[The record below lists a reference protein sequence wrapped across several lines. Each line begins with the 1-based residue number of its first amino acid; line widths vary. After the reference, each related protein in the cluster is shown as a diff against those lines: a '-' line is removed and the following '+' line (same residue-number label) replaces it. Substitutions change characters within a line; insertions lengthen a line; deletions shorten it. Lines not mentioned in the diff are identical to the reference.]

1 MPSFPLRKLLLS
13 AAIAAVLPVT
23 VHAAPAQPND
33 FIEVFG
39 KIFGEHKGIRKG
51 HAKGVCA
58 VGDFT
63 ASPEAAARFDAA
75 LFSGSVIPVSYRFS
89 MAGGNP
95 NVPDFARSPRGLAA
109 QFTLADGSKHNIA
122 TLTTPVFGAK
132 NPENF
137 LGLLQASVPGADGK
151 PNLAKIQA
159 FRAAHPDTQPQAQ
172 WLAAN
177 SPPWS
182 YTTAEYFGIHTFYLA
197 DKNGEKVKIRWHL
210 QPKDGVKGLTEA
222 EIAQQNAN
230 FLDDRLKQRLADGI
244 VEFGWIISL
253 GEAADSVND
262 PSVQWPARPTLNAG
276 TLRINAAG
284 DAGCSNINFDPN
296 VLSNGFSAS
305 DDPVLKMRSPAY
317 AISFG
322 KRLSGQ

>member
-1 MPSFPLRKLLLS
+1 MPSVPLRKLILS
-13 AAIAAVLPVT
+13 AAIAAALPLT
-23 VHAAPAQPND
+23 ALAAPAQPND
-33 FIEVFG
+33 FIEVFA
-39 KIFGEHKGIRKG
+39 KLFGEHKGIRKG

-63 ASPEAAARFDAA
+63 PSAEATARFDAA
-75 LFSGSVIPVSYRFS
+75 LFSGAAIPVSYRFS
-89 MAGGNP
+89 IAGGNP
-95 NVPDFARSPRGLAA
+95 AAPDYARSPRGLAA
-109 QFTLADGSKHNIA
+109 QLNLADGSKHNIA

-151 PNLAKIQA
+151 PDLAKIQA

-177 SPPWS
+177 PPPWS

-197 DKNGEKVKIRWHL
+197 DKSGEKAKIRWHL
-210 QPKDGVKGLTEA
+210 QPKDGVKGLADT

-230 FLDDRLKQRLADGI
+230 FLDERLKQRLADGA
-244 VEFGWIISL
+244 VEFDWIISF
-253 GEAADSVND
+253 GEAANSEND

-276 TLRINAAG
+276 TLRIKASG
-284 DAGCSNINFDPN
+284 DASCSNINFDPN
-296 VLSNGFSAS
+296 VMSRGFSGS

>member
-1 MPSFPLRKLLLS
+1 MSRIVLSSLTVAMLTSF
-13 AAIAAVLPVT
+13 AASGQT
-23 VHAAPAQPND
+23 APAQPND
-33 FIEVFG
+33 FIQVFE
-39 KIFGEHKGIRKG
+39 KLFGEHKGVRKG

-63 ASPEAAARFDAA
+63 PSAEASARFDAA
-75 LFSGSVIPVSYRFS
+75 LFSSATVPVTYRFS

-95 NVPDFARSPRGLAA
+95 NVPDYARSPRGLGA

-151 PNLAKIQA
+151 PDMAKIQA
-159 FRAAHPDTQPQAQ
+159 FRAANPDTQPQAK

-177 SPPWS
+177 PPPWS

-197 DKNGEKVKIRWHL
+197 DKSGEKVKIRWHL
-210 QPKDGVKGLTEA
+210 QPKDGVKGLTDN
-222 EIAQQNAN
+222 EIAQQNTN
-230 FLDDRLKQRLADGI
+230 FLDDRLKQRLADGA
-244 VEFGWIISL
+244 VEFDWIISF
-253 GEAADSVND
+253 GEASDSDID
-262 PSVQWPARPTLNAG
+262 PSQQWPARPTLNAG
-276 TLRINAAG
+276 TLRIRASG
-284 DAGCSNINFDPN
+284 DANCNNINFDPN
-296 VLSNGFSAS
+296 LMSRGFSAS
-305 DDPVLKMRSPAY
+305 DDPVLRMRSPAY

>member
-1 MPSFPLRKLLLS
+1 MSRILISSLTLAIMASFAS
-13 AAIAAVLPVT
+13 
-23 VHAAPAQPND
+23 HAQTAPAQPND
-33 FIEVFG
+33 FIEVFA
-39 KIFGEHKGIRKG
+39 KLFGEHKGIRKG

-58 VGDFT
+58 SGDFT
-63 ASPEAAARFDAA
+63 PTSEATAHFDAA
-75 LFSGSVIPVSYRFS
+75 LFAGSTIPVTYRFS

-95 NVPDFARSPRGLAA
+95 TVPDYARSPRGLAA
-109 QFTLADGSKHNIA
+109 QFNLADGSKHNIA

-137 LGLLQASVPGADGK
+137 LALLKASVPDADGK
-151 PNLAKIQA
+151 PDSTKISA
-159 FRAAHPDTQPQAQ
+159 FRAANPDTQPQAQ

-177 SPPWS
+177 PPPWS
-182 YTTAEYFGIHTFYLA
+182 YATAEYFGIHTFYLA
-197 DKNGEKVKIRWHL
+197 DKSGEKVKIRWHL
-210 QPKDGVKGLTEA
+210 QPKDGVKGLTDA

-230 FLDDRLKQRLADGI
+230 FLDDRLKQRLAEGV
-244 VEFGWIISL
+244 VEFDWIISF
-253 GEAADSVND
+253 GEASDSEND

-276 TLRINAAG
+276 TLRIRASG
-284 DAGCSNINFDPN
+284 DASCSNINFDPN
-296 VLSNGFSAS
+296 VLSRGFSAS